1 MGDAVM
7 SLAFIR
13 AAQPHYEVHV
23 CCSPAAEPIFLMVL
37 PRSQVHRWQPPWA
50 TGQGPRFSPRAAFD
64 ALRAAVAML
73 APLRAS
79 LAICAWCDPRI
90 GVLMNWL
97 KVPSRIGFACHR
109 DNFYGRHLAWRQRQ
123 LTIARGLEV
132 LARVALRRPM
142 YTQALQRRDYAQ
154 HHVEDWR
161 QIAETLGL
169 EFDAARSGLESDRG
183 EHRSEGVTIAHDP
196 PEVAVVPTPA
206 RRPRIAIHPGASEVQ
221 KRWPL
226 AHFLRLATALAERF
240 EVCFI
245 EPPEVPLADT
255 ETAGF
260 AVLRTRSL
268 AQLAERLRDIDAL
281 ICNDS
286 GVGHLAAATGMPVIA
301 IFLSSDDGH
310 FSPYTS
316 RERVISF
323 DGACDMRPCFGPC
336 VKHTLLCH
344 QPADYESI
352 ASRVTTGLARLF
364 G

>member
-7 SLAFIR
+7 SLPFIR
-13 AAQPHYEVHV
+13 AAQALYEVHV
-23 CCSPAAEPIFLMVL
+23 CCSTAAEPIFLMVL
-37 PRSQVHRWQPPWA
+37 PRSQVHRWQPPWEA
-50 TGQGPRFSPRAAFD
+50 GQGSRFSPRAVFD

-90 GVLMNWL
+90 GALMSWL
-97 KVPSRIGFACHR
+97 KVPARIGFACHR

-123 LTIARGLEV
+123 LGVARGLEV
-132 LARVALRRPM
+132 VAHVMLRRPM
-142 YTQALQRRDYAQ
+142 YTQALHRRDYAQ

-161 QIAETLGL
+161 QIAEALGL
-169 EFDAARSGLESDRG
+169 EFDASRSGLEPDRG
-183 EHRSEGVTIAHDP
+183 TCTSECVTIAHDLP
-196 PEVAVVPTPA
+196 SVDVVPRPA

-226 AHFLRLATALAERF
+226 AHFLRLAAALAERF

-255 ETAGF
+255 VTADF
-260 AVLRTRSL
+260 AVLRTGSL
-268 AQLAERLRDIDAL
+268 AELAELLRGIDTL

-286 GVGHLAAATGMPVIA
+286 GVAHLAAATGIPVIA

-310 FSPYTS
+310 FAPYTS
-316 RERVISF
+316 RERVISI
-323 DGACDMRPCFGPC
+323 DGACDLRPCFGPC
-336 VKHTLLCH
+336 MKPALLCH
-344 QPADYESI
+344 LPVDYEAV
-352 ASRVTTGLARLF
+352 ASRVTTSLAHLF